1 MEFNFFKN
9 KTDYL
14 EYLQIF
20 VFNELIMK
28 NNQSIDVD
36 HYQTFELTDK
46 IIESYNK
53 WIAGNGFLNSKLVLW
68 FKNNSDKVEYF
79 KSNFNS
85 KFEPKVSIWS
95 DRKKT
100 EYYKKKLQASFIF
113 ENHIAKLI
121 SEKYGLDLGQYLSPE
136 GQYELGENSLGIE
149 IKNDTLISKYGNV
162 YIEYQEKSKGSN
174 YNFVNSGIL
183 KDDDCIYFLTGTP
196 DNFYIFKKERLVDI
210 LNEEISNY
218 KKSIVSKRGIIF
230 KVISTSKGYVY
241 PVKYAIK
248 DTITMDEMISE
259 IREKFKL

>member
-1 MEFNFFKN
+1 MEFKYFEN

-20 VFNELIMK
+20 VFNELVLK
-28 NNQSIDVD
+28 NNQSLNIDD
-36 HYQTFELTDK
+36 YQTFELTDK

-53 WIAGNGFLNSKLVLW
+53 WITDNGFVNSKVVLW
-68 FKNNSDKVEYF
+68 FQNNSEKVEYF
-79 KSNFNS
+79 KINFNS

-100 EYYKKKLQASFIF
+100 DYYKEKLQASFIF
-113 ENHIAKLI
+113 ENYIAKLI

-183 KDDDCIYFLTGTP
+183 KIDNCVYFLIGTSEK
-196 DNFYIFKKERLVDI
+196 FYIFRKERLVEI

-218 KKSIVSKRGIIF
+218 KKGIISKRGIVF

-241 PVKYAIK
+241 PVKNAIQ

-259 IREKFKL
+259 IKEKLKL